1 MLTNR
6 RRVAPRAIM
15 PKWPLG
21 VFCSI
26 DEGLGVH
33 LVVAHELGV
42 GTCHLHTPSPA
53 ARTAQRAG
61 EFREQLATLGIE
73 VTVVFA
79 GFSGESYADI
89 PTVEASVGL
98 VPLETRAARFAE
110 LKQIADFARHL
121 EVKPVGVHLGFVPHD
136 EASSGYKEMVAL
148 TQELCDYLA
157 PHDQMLHLETG
168 QEPADV
174 LDAFLVAVAR
184 PNIGINFD
192 PANMILYGIGEPLP
206 ALKQL
211 GRWVRSIHCKDAKW
225 SDQPGVTWGVETPLG
240 EGDVDFAKF
249 LCVLDEIGYRG
260 PLTIEREIP
269 QEPARQ
275 KAEIGGALELLR
287 SLGAM

>member
-1 MLTNR
+1 
-6 RRVAPRAIM
+6 M

-33 LVVAHELGV
+33 LDVAHELGV
-42 GTCHLHTPSPA
+42 ATCHLHTPSPA
-53 ARTAQRAG
+53 ARTPERAAQ
-61 EFREQLATLGIE
+61 FREQLAKLGIE

-79 GFSGESYADI
+79 GFAGESYADI
-89 PTVEASVGL
+89 PTVEKTVGL
-98 VPLETRAARFAE
+98 VPLETRAARFEE

-121 EVKPVGVHLGFVPHD
+121 GVRPVGVHLGFVAHD
-136 EASSGYKEMVAL
+136 ENSSGYKDMVAL

-157 PHDQMLHLETG
+157 TNDQVLHLETG

-174 LDAFLVAVAR
+174 LDAFLVDVAR

-225 SDQPGVTWGVETPLG
+225 SDQPAVTWGTETPVG
-240 EGDVDFAKF
+240 AGDVDFKQF
-249 LCVLDEIGYRG
+249 LAVLDEIGYSG

-269 QEPARQ
+269 QQPDRQ

-287 SLGAM
+287 SLGAR